1 MQINKTKILD
11 NFKKFNDLINY
22 KFLVCYE
29 KLFNKEGIIK
39 NIGCY
44 ILSSI
49 IIFHILTIIIFSVK
63 QFSSITKQIKI
74 ILTSKKYEDILTKEN
89 NKKGKEILPTT
100 NQQTFKKNR
109 FVRNSHRKRRKNNRN
124 MPKDSKSKIMHK
136 TKKNKNTQENI
147 NKYIDEEI
155 NRFSYDLA
163 LKIDKRTYC
172 QYYISLLKTQHS
184 LICAIFNNNDYNS
197 GIIKIDLF
205 LIGFTI
211 EYIVNALFYND
222 DTMHKIY
229 EDKGL
234 FDLETQLPIAFY
246 STIIYTILN
255 YPLNFLALSND
266 VIIDFKQDNSK
277 INIIP
282 KTKKLKKK
290 LIIKFT
296 FYFILSF
303 IFLLFFL
310 YYISIFGVIY
320 KNTQIHLFKDTLM
333 SFGLSLI
340 FPFVIYLLPGIFRL
354 PSLSSKNKNR
364 EYLYNF
370 SKFFHLF

>member
-1 MQINKTKILD
+1 
-11 NFKKFNDLINY
+11 
-22 KFLVCYE
+22 
-29 KLFNKEGIIK
+29 
-39 NIGCY
+39 
-44 ILSSI
+44 
-49 IIFHILTIIIFSVK
+49 
-63 QFSSITKQIKI
+63 
-74 ILTSKKYEDILTKEN
+74 
-89 NKKGKEILPTT
+89 
-100 NQQTFKKNR
+100 
-109 FVRNSHRKRRKNNRN
+109 
-124 MPKDSKSKIMHK
+124 
-136 TKKNKNTQENI
+136 
-147 NKYIDEEI
+147 
-155 NRFSYDLA
+155 
-163 LKIDKRTYC
+163 
-172 QYYISLLKTQHS
+172 
-184 LICAIFNNNDYNS
+184 
-197 GIIKIDLF
+197 
-205 LIGFTI
+205 
-211 EYIVNALFYND
+211 
-222 DTMHKIY
+222 MHKIY

-370 SKFFHLF
+370 SKFFQLF